1 MRKRTSNAPA
11 IIMTLK
17 SLLPDCVG
25 AGALEATTVRTASI
39 VGSVWTL
46 LGEAAVPHVSQ
57 NLAPATSG
65 APHPV
70 HAGAATTRDDSGLR
84 APHLVQKACPSAR
97 GDPQFTQTML
107 ISAPC
112 PDLCCVTI
120 SS

>member
-1 MRKRTSNAPA
+1 MRKRTSNAAA
-11 IIMTLK
+11 IMMTLK

-25 AGALEATTVRTASI
+25 AGALGTTTVRTASI

-46 LGEAAVPHVSQ
+46 LGETAVPHLSQ

-70 HAGAATTRDDSGLR
+70 HANTASTRDDSGLR
-84 APHLVQKACPSAR
+84 APHLVQKVCPSAS

-112 PDLCCVTI
+112 PDLSCETI